1 MKADESHIIKI
12 VMTGPVA
19 AGKTSLVS
27 RYFLGHFNKK
37 EDSTVG
43 ASFVSKKVTA
53 SNSKKFVLELWDTA
67 GEERYRSLLPLYYRG
82 ADAVIVL
89 FDSNDRNGLQNIIG
103 KKITLKTKQELK
115 IAINQQRL
123 GKVIS

>member
-89 FDSNDRNGLQNIIG
+89 FDSNDRNGLQNIIRDNWL
-103 KKITLKTKQELK
+103 TSLD
-115 IAINQQRL
+115 
-123 GKVIS
+123 KVF